1 MLYFSVDFFG
11 KNFESQ
17 SDLDYLIMPIPV
29 YKSGDAD
36 KCISIN
42 RHPFLV
48 TEKGATYG

>member
-1 MLYFSVDFFG
+1 MLYFSVKNE
-11 KNFESQ
+11 KNFERH
-17 SDLDYLIMPIPV
+17 SDLSYVALPIPI